1 MGRPTKRDRHHKS
14 GRTRKVRNTQQEGN
28 SVAKI
33 DTKDLFDRARELR
46 EAKVAIMDEQ
56 RANREVLRNLD
67 DSSMLSE
74 AESAELEEI
83 YPVRTRVKGENGEDG
98 QE

>member
-1 MGRPTKRDRHHKS
+1 
-14 GRTRKVRNTQQEGN
+14 
-28 SVAKI
+28 VAKI

-46 EAKVAIMDEQ
+46 EAKVQVMDEQ
-56 RANREVLRNLD
+56 RANRDVLRNLD

-83 YPVRTRVKGENGEDG
+83 YPVRTRTVGGNSEET
-98 QE
+98 E

>member
-1 MGRPTKRDRHHKS
+1 M
-14 GRTRKVRNTQQEGN
+14 
-28 SVAKI
+28 AKI

-46 EAKVAIMDEQ
+46 EAKVEIMKEQ

-74 AESAELEEI
+74 SESAELEDI
-83 YPVRTRVKGENGEDG
+83 YPVRTRGASDVEDG
-98 QE
+98 E

>member
-1 MGRPTKRDRHHKS
+1 M
-14 GRTRKVRNTQQEGN
+14 
-28 SVAKI
+28 AKI

-46 EAKVAIMDEQ
+46 DAKVEVMNEQ

-74 AESAELEEI
+74 AESQELEEI
-83 YPVRTRVKGENGEDG
+83 YPVRTRTTGESTEPGNGE
-98 QE
+98 

>member
-1 MGRPTKRDRHHKS
+1 M
-14 GRTRKVRNTQQEGN
+14 
-28 SVAKI
+28 AKI

-46 EAKVAIMDEQ
+46 EAKVGIMEEQ

-74 AESAELEEI
+74 SESAELEEI
-83 YPVRTRVKGENGEDG
+83 YPVRTRTRGEGEPEG
-98 QE
+98 GE

>member
-1 MGRPTKRDRHHKS
+1 
-14 GRTRKVRNTQQEGN
+14 
-28 SVAKI
+28 VAKI

-46 EAKVAIMDEQ
+46 EAKVVIMDEQ

-74 AESAELEEI
+74 AESAELEQI
-83 YPVRTRVKGENGEDG
+83 YPVRTRSAGESAEGGE
-98 QE
+98 

>member
-14 GRTRKVRNTQQEGN
+14 GRTSTVNRTEGII
-28 SVAKI
+28 VAKI

-46 EAKVAIMDEQ
+46 QAKVEVMDEQ

-74 AESAELEEI
+74 SESEELEEI
-83 YPVRTRVKGENGEDG
+83 YPVRTRNKGEGEDTAG
-98 QE
+98 E

>member
-1 MGRPTKRDRHHKS
+1 
-14 GRTRKVRNTQQEGN
+14 
-28 SVAKI
+28 VAKI

-46 EAKVAIMDEQ
+46 EAKVEVMNEQ

-83 YPVRTRVKGENGEDG
+83 YPVRTRGEGKNSDDG
-98 QE
+98 VE

>member
-1 MGRPTKRDRHHKS
+1 M
-14 GRTRKVRNTQQEGN
+14 
-28 SVAKI
+28 AKI

-46 EAKVAIMDEQ
+46 DTKVEVMAEQ

-83 YPVRTRVKGENGEDG
+83 YPVRVRKSDSDEGEE
-98 QE
+98 